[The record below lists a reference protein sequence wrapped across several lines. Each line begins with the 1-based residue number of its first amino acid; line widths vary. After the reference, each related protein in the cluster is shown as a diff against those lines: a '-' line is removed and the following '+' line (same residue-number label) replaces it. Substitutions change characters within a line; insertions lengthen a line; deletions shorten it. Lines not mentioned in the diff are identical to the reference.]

1 MSTAMKAP
9 DTLGTTRVKS
19 QVDLQLFVFS
29 FHLFESEYM
38 MAPTCFVGTGN
49 EFIGAAAS
57 SLLDVEAYGEAVG
70 LNNHGVTIL
79 QRGEYSSAARL
90 FKQASQKIMSA
101 MHGFESSTSSPNP
114 PSPER
119 AFHSSETSTS
129 QHKPRPYKWIKD
141 KSDSSNLSSLETSS
155 FQSIPCVPATSTT
168 FASGESLLFGR
179 PLLMQM
185 PPVDRMDPL
194 QCTSQSSVIV
204 YNLALTFHLHGTIGK
219 AGREALETALE
230 LYDVG
235 ARLVWVSIRTRPAL
249 ISPVLLVTLH
259 NMGHI
264 YHGLGGHREAQECSH
279 QLGIVLRM
287 VREGD
292 EHAGCEYERLCLSL
306 LSFTKSIEA
315 AGAA

>member
-1 MSTAMKAP
+1 
-9 DTLGTTRVKS
+9 
-19 QVDLQLFVFS
+19 
-29 FHLFESEYM
+29 
-38 MAPTCFVGTGN
+38 MASTCFVGTEN
-49 EFIGAAAS
+49 EFIGGAAS
-57 SLLDVEAYGEAVG
+57 SLLDVEAYGEAVR
-70 LNNHGVTIL
+70 LNNHGVIIL

-90 FKQASQKIMSA
+90 FKQASQKMMSA
-101 MHGFESSTSSPNP
+101 IDGFESSTSSPNP

-119 AFHSSETSTS
+119 AFQSSETCTS

-141 KSDSSNLSSLETSS
+141 KPDSRNLSSLEISS
-155 FQSIPCVPATSTT
+155 FQSIPCIPATRTFST
-168 FASGESLLFGR
+168 GESLLFGR

-185 PPVDRMDPL
+185 PPVDRTDPL

-230 LYDVG
+230 LYDVA

-279 QLGIVLRM
+279 
-287 VREGD
+287 
-292 EHAGCEYERLCLSL
+292 
-306 LSFTKSIEA
+306 
-315 AGAA
+315 